1 MLDVLEL
8 EQRWAKYHFKKMLPF
23 YLIATAI
30 VAILVIVPSYLY
42 VNNPELL
49 ETYLPKNKTVVQHQS
64 KTTKVIVDVVKKT
77 AVVQQEVFYVQNT
90 LVPSYLFLRTLDD
103 QLIAENN
110 RLKLAAIA
118 AAKPAV
124 KKIPKKAK
132 VKKRKPKKIVAKPKK
147 VAKVKP
153 KPKTKKKPEKVITP
167 TKKPVATIVP
177 AKTKVTVLGDNSNF
191 KASKP
196 AAKPLKVGHKDTS
209 KSQLNSV
216 IKRFKKTKKPALGLF
231 ISNKYYEQGN
241 YKESYNY
248 ARQTYKISPNLEG
261 AVLLYAKSLAKLGN
275 KDKAI
280 SKLKPYIKKTGS
292 IKAIT
297 LLNQINKGTL

>member
-8 EQRWAKYHFKKMLPF
+8 EQRWAKYHFKKMLPLYF
-23 YLIATAI
+23 IATAI
-30 VAILVIVPSYLY
+30 VAILVIVPGYLY
-42 VNNPELL
+42 VNNPKLL
-49 ETYLPKNKTVVQHQS
+49 ETYLPNNKTDVQHQS
-64 KTTKVIVDVVKKT
+64 KTTKVIAKVVDKPV
-77 AVVQQEVFYVQNT
+77 AIQQEIFYEQNT

-103 QLIAENN
+103 QLIVENN

-118 AAKPAV
+118 AAKQAV
-124 KKIPKKAK
+124 KIAPKKAK
-132 VKKRKPKKIVAKPKK
+132 KRKTKKAVAKPKK

-153 KPKTKKKPEKVITP
+153 KPKTKKKPKKVVTP
-167 TKKPVATIVP
+167 AKKPVATIVP
-177 AKTKVTVLGDNSNF
+177 AKTKVTVLGDNSNV

-196 AAKPLKVGHKDTS
+196 VAKPLKVGHKNTS
-209 KSQLNSV
+209 KSQLDSV

-248 ARQTYKISPNLEG
+248 ARQTYKLNPNLEG

-275 KDKAI
+275 EDKAI
-280 SKLKPYIKKTGS
+280 SKLKPYIKRTGS